1 MINVGPWQILQLL
14 TMVVKKPFAHEEVQ
28 QFLTQLCLQLP
39 PSADPPQT
47 AKRQAAFSFWSEET
61 SAAGAVRTDT
71 HASSGERQKALDGA
85 WKNHEISSFCVAYKT
100 FLLWAACVALKPF
113 PHVKPTSSNFSSPST
128 AIKRHPLFIKLKS
141 FANTAWHSNLLTV
154 FAYSLI
160 GGILHPKVIWICSLS
175 KQTFFFIPIK
185 CELFYPCRF
194 FSDTSLL
201 PVLWSCVNF
210 SFWRFS
216 NLFKTFI
223 CKPFFSLFFRF
234 LIHHKTIL
242 KVGSMQER
250 QVSVESLSLFAL
262 SYESAIR
269 LIF

>member
-47 AKRQAAFSFWSEET
+47 AMRQAAFSFWSEET

-85 WKNHEISSFCVAYKT
+85 WKNHKISSFCVACKP
-100 FLLWAACVALKPF
+100 FLLWAACVTLKPF

-175 KQTFFFIPIK
+175 KQTFF
-185 CELFYPCRF
+185 LFRLNVNYSIRAVSSQTRLCCRF
-194 FSDTSLL
+194 CEA
-201 PVLWSCVNF
+201 VLNF
-210 SFWRFS
+210 SVWRFS

-223 CKPFFSLFFRF
+223 CIPFW
-234 LIHHKTIL
+234 I
-242 KVGSMQER
+242 
-250 QVSVESLSLFAL
+250 SLSSFG
-262 SYESAIR
+262 S
-269 LIF
+269 